1 MHGKI
6 SRGEI
11 FTLLGRKM
19 TIKIPPDLVWLRQH
33 SPIFAKLADQVID
46 VKKSEAQYREFK
58 KRLTE
63 ERTQQ

>member
-1 MHGKI
+1 
-6 SRGEI
+6 
-11 FTLLGRKM
+11 M